1 MNANGRMFSQV
12 LLQLVMGTLA
22 STLASETNDFC
33 SSVTSC
39 LKDGSVT
46 CNTTVGDCPPCIYA
60 LNNTFTCW
68 KKDNSTNTCPFT
80 GVRYDCSDS
89 WRSTTSTTSSSSAT
103 NLFSTDSVG
112 STPASTLVSS
122 SVDTKADNLSSVTIG
137 GISTSLI
144 TYGAISLGAFLA
156 LVILIILCARRR
168 KMRRFREANIATEA
182 GNINSSDRRLRGL
195 SKPRDDASAGPYNNV
210 LDTTKIN
217 FAIPNITSSHKEL
230 RCGPIVSHLPTN
242 ESPRSF
248 NGMLADSSDFPA
260 VLGNKAGPYKS
271 DGRSAHGTS
280 VAGGISRYSNVSEYV
295 QPGRILPLYIHSR
308 RLCIT
313 SLSDMSFS
321 ESISDLN
328 CSQFSL
334 ESSQNTG
341 RLPQRR
347 TNQDKRFSLN
357 DSFYRLHRQ
366 FGHRLRVCRAIACA
380 RRERDCFSEM
390 SYNDERYSFSSLNG
404 LDDSQ
409 GREGKRGRVEI

>member
-137 GISTSLI
+137 GS
-144 TYGAISLGAFLA
+144 AQ
-156 LVILIILCARRR
+156 V
-168 KMRRFREANIATEA
+168 
-182 GNINSSDRRLRGL
+182 L
-195 SKPRDDASAGPYNNV
+195 S
-210 LDTTKIN
+210 
-217 FAIPNITSSHKEL
+217 H
-230 RCGPIVSHLPTN
+230 
-242 ESPRSF
+242 
-248 NGMLADSSDFPA
+248 M
-260 VLGNKAGPYKS
+260 
-271 DGRSAHGTS
+271 
-280 VAGGISRYSNVSEYV
+280 
-295 QPGRILPLYIHSR
+295 
-308 RLCIT
+308 
-313 SLSDMSFS
+313 
-321 ESISDLN
+321 
-328 CSQFSL
+328 
-334 ESSQNTG
+334 
-341 RLPQRR
+341 
-347 TNQDKRFSLN
+347 
-357 DSFYRLHRQ
+357 
-366 FGHRLRVCRAIACA
+366 
-380 RRERDCFSEM
+380 ER
-390 SYNDERYSFSSLNG
+390 
-404 LDDSQ
+404 
-409 GREGKRGRVEI
+409 

>member
-1 MNANGRMFSQV
+1 
-12 LLQLVMGTLA
+12 
-22 STLASETNDFC
+22 
-33 SSVTSC
+33 
-39 LKDGSVT
+39 
-46 CNTTVGDCPPCIYA
+46 
-60 LNNTFTCW
+60 
-68 KKDNSTNTCPFT
+68 
-80 GVRYDCSDS
+80 
-89 WRSTTSTTSSSSAT
+89 
-103 NLFSTDSVG
+103 
-112 STPASTLVSS
+112 
-122 SVDTKADNLSSVTIG
+122 
-137 GISTSLI
+137 
-144 TYGAISLGAFLA
+144 
-156 LVILIILCARRR
+156 
-168 KMRRFREANIATEA
+168 MRRFREANIATEA

-295 QPGRILPLYIHSR
+295 QQDVSFRCTSTPDVFGEYLRMKHEMQYDDGDHS
-308 RLCIT
+308 IM

-347 TNQDKRFSLN
+347 TNQDKRFSLG
-357 DSFYRLHRQ
+357 DSFTGSIANSVTDSEYAEQ
-366 FGHRLRVCRAIACA
+366 LRA
-380 RRERDCFSEM
+380 RGESDCFSEM

-409 GREGKRGRVEI
+409 GREGKREVEI